1 MKKLIGFFTLDKE
14 AYLYDSRLYIIKAM
28 VAVMATYLVVQQLP
42 LVNKDLISVLFGLM
56 MTLEPVTVTG
66 IRSGLRQIVATLTG
80 AIVTAIIIFVFGISI
95 WTSAISISATLF
107 VCLKI
112 NWREVS
118 PVAIF
123 TSIYMTNF
131 IQYTV
136 DGEPSIPRT
145 FVLRVLALGIGILMA
160 VLFNFLFSLFFYKRM
175 ERKRIAHILTTLTGY
190 LKIIKKSLELSSM
203 AQVEQM
209 KEAIQDTFKGIDW
222 LVALVRDK
230 EKEAK
235 IKHKILF
242 FSKDE
247 QRNATFQEVL
257 IALRNISHLIYDT
270 AYIITNSKYPI
281 DEKDRQAI
289 IVRMVELIEEC
300 NCVAAQYRE
309 DTKNNKTTEVLSEY
323 DSLENRRINDNLDE
337 IRGMLNIVKEALNV

>member
-1 MKKLIGFFTLDKE
+1 MKKLIGFFSLDKE
-14 AYLYDSRLYIIKAM
+14 AYLFDSRLYIIKAM
-28 VAVMATYLVVQQLP
+28 VAVLATYLVVQQLP

-66 IRSGLRQIVATLTG
+66 IRSGLRQIIATLIG
-80 AIVTAIIIFVFGISI
+80 ATVTAIIIFVFGISI

-136 DGEPSIPRT
+136 NGEPSIPRT

-175 ERKRIAHILTTLTGY
+175 ERKRIAHILTNLTGY
-190 LKIIKKSLELSSM
+190 LQIVKNGLELSSM

-235 IKHKILF
+235 IKHRILF
-242 FSKDE
+242 FSKVDE
-247 QRNATFQEVL
+247 RSTTFQEVL

-270 AYIITNSKYPI
+270 AYIITNPKYPI
-281 DEKDRQAI
+281 DEKDRHAI
-289 IVRMVELIEEC
+289 IVRIGELIAEC
-300 NCVAAQYRE
+300 NYIAAQYKE
-309 DTKNNKTTEVLSEY
+309 DVKNINNKNVSVAQE
-323 DSLENRRINDNLDE
+323 SLDNIRINDNLDE
-337 IRGMLNIVKEALNV
+337 IRDMLNIIENSLKA

>member
-14 AYLYDSRLYIIKAM
+14 AYLFDSRLYIMKAM
-28 VAVMATYLVVQQLP
+28 VAVIATYLVVRQLP

-66 IRSGLRQIVATLTG
+66 IRSGLRQIIATLIG

-95 WTSAISISATLF
+95 WTSAISISTTLF
-107 VCLKI
+107 ICLKI

-123 TSIYMTNF
+123 TAIYMTNF
-131 IQYTV
+131 VQYTAN
-136 DGEPSIPRT
+136 GEPSIPRT
-145 FVLRVLALGIGILMA
+145 FLLRVLALGIGILMA

-190 LKIIKKSLELSSM
+190 LQIVKNGLELNSM

-230 EKEAK
+230 EKEAR

-242 FSKDE
+242 FGKEDE
-247 QRNATFQEVL
+247 RNATFQEVL

-270 AYIITNSKYPI
+270 AYIITNPKYPI
-281 DEKDRQAI
+281 DEKDSHAI
-289 IVRMVELIEEC
+289 VVRIGELIEAC
-300 NCVAAQYRE
+300 NDVATKYRE
-309 DTKNNKTTEVLSEY
+309 DAKNYKNTDTLAVY
-323 DSLENRRINDNLDE
+323 DILDNRRINDNLDE
-337 IRGMLNIVKEALNV
+337 IREMLNIVNHSLKA

>member
-1 MKKLIGFFTLDKE
+1 MKKVFGFFSLDKE
-14 AYLYDSRLYIIKAM
+14 AYLFDSRLYIIKAM
-28 VAVMATYLVVQQLP
+28 AAVLATYLVVQHLP

-66 IRSGLRQIVATLTG
+66 IRSGLRQIVATLIG
-80 AIVTAIIIFVFGISI
+80 AIVTAVIISVFGISI

-131 IQYTV
+131 IQYTANG
-136 DGEPSIPRT
+136 DPSIPRT
-145 FVLRVLALGIGILMA
+145 FELRVLALGIGILMA
-160 VLFNFLFSLFFYKRM
+160 VLFNFLFSLFFYRRM
-175 ERKRIAHILTTLTGY
+175 ERKRIAHIVSTLTGY
-190 LKIIKKSLELSSM
+190 LEIIKNGLELSSM

-209 KEAIQDTFKGIDW
+209 KESIQDTFKGIDW

-242 FSKDE
+242 FSKV
-247 QRNATFQEVL
+247 NGGNTTFQEVL

-270 AYIITNSKYPI
+270 AYSITNPKYPI
-281 DEKDRQAI
+281 DEKDCQAI
-289 IVRMVELIEEC
+289 IVQLSELIEEC
-300 NCVAAQYRE
+300 NYVATQYRE
-309 DTKNNKTTEVLSEY
+309 DAKNNKTTEVLKAY
-323 DSLENRRINDNLDE
+323 DTLENKRINDNLDE
-337 IRGMLNIVKEALNV
+337 IREMLNIINYSLKA